1 MSKEM
6 MSHCWKIMQKKKKKD
21 FVSAWLA
28 SVAKPDW

>member
-6 MSHCWKIMQKKKKKD
+6 MSHCWKIMQKKKKD